1 MNYKIVVDSCGEL
14 PEKLKKDSRFEN
26 VPLTLMIDDYQ
37 VIDDE
42 TFDQADFI
50 KRVRECP
57 NCPKSSCPSPE
68 RYMEA
73 YEGDYDCVFAVTLSD
88 QLSGSYNSAAL
99 GMNLFKE
106 AHPDA
111 KIHIFNSRSASV
123 GETLIALKVQELL
136 ESGASFEE
144 VVEKG
149 EAFTEGMD
157 TYFVLETLDT
167 LRKNGRLSN
176 LQAIIANVL
185 NIKPVMGATK
195 EGAICKLDQ
204 ARGVNKALVRMADLI
219 VKNVMDAENK
229 ILAISHCNCPDR
241 ADMVKELLLKS
252 IKVKDVIILDTAGVS
267 TMYANDGGVIV
278 TI

>member
-204 ARGVNKALVRMADLI
+204 ARGVNKALVRMAELI
-219 VKNVMDAENK
+219 VKNVKDAENK

>member
-73 YEGDYDCVFAVTLSD
+73 YEGNYDCVFAVTLSD

-219 VKNVMDAENK
+219 VKNVKDAENK